1 MPRHCVRTQPTT
13 AKAMCQHQSSAIPLQ
28 QALNIRTQQ
37 KHKKKTLKA
46 NFMKMIKVLKEE
58 MNKTLEEIQENKNKQ
73 LEAMEWMNPLK
84 KVKK

>member
-1 MPRHCVRTQPTT
+1 
-13 AKAMCQHQSSAIPLQ
+13 MCQHQSSAIPLQ

-58 MNKTLEEIQENKNKQ
+58 MNKTLEEIQENKHN
-73 LEAMEWMNPLK
+73 
-84 KVKK
+84 